1 MRLKV
6 KKLLR
11 GGEYFVSFENVDFT
25 AEETERVEKF
35 GMPNVDFSQD
45 GLGARKL
52 NEIDLSL
59 KGQSEEDAE
68 QLVNSIRQNIR
79 DKLSELMAKVD
90 NFTGEEVIEL

>member
-25 AEETERVEKF
+25 SEETERIEKF

>member
-25 AEETERVEKF
+25 QEETERIEKF

-68 QLVNSIRQNIR
+68 QLIDSIRQNVR

>member
-11 GGEYFVSFENVDFT
+11 GGEYFVSFGNVDFT
-25 AEETERVEKF
+25 SEETERIEKF

>member
-25 AEETERVEKF
+25 AEETERIEKF
-35 GMPNVDFSQD
+35 GMPAVDFSQD

-68 QLVNSIRQNIR
+68 ELINSIRQNIR

-90 NFTGEEVIEL
+90 NFTGDEVIEL

>member
-25 AEETERVEKF
+25 SEETERIEKF

-52 NEIDLSL
+52 SEIDLSL

-68 QLVNSIRQNIR
+68 QLVDSIRQNIR

-90 NFTGEEVIEL
+90 SFTGEEVIEL

>member
-25 AEETERVEKF
+25 QEETERIEKF

-68 QLVNSIRQNIR
+68 QLIDSIRQNIR